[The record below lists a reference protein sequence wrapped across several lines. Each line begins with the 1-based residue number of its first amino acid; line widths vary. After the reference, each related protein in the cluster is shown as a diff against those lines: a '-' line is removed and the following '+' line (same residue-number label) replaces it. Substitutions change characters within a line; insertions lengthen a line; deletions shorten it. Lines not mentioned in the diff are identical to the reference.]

1 MEPFGWLILLMGTA
15 IIAAYFY
22 VKRRQGSV
30 ASDEQHPKH

>member
-22 VKRRQGSV
+22 VKRRQQAALPDKTESK
-30 ASDEQHPKH
+30 D

>member
-22 VKRRQGSV
+22 LKRRQQ
-30 ASDEQHPKH
+30 APPSDGRDIKP

>member
-22 VKRRQGSV
+22 LKRRQQ
-30 ASDEQHPKH
+30 ARPSDEQQPKR

>member
-22 VKRRQGSV
+22 VKRRQQGV
-30 ASDEQHPKH
+30 TSDEQHPKQ

>member
-22 VKRRQGSV
+22 VKRRQQAV
-30 ASDEQHPKH
+30 APDEREPKA

>member
-22 VKRRQGSV
+22 LKRRQQASP
-30 ASDEQHPKH
+30 SDERDVNP

>member
-22 VKRRQGSV
+22 LKRRQQAGV
-30 ASDEQHPKH
+30 SDKQDPKP